1 MKSFVLFIAL
11 FSTLFTLPAAAVDPA
26 VRWQQPEFILKAF
39 KEVAL
44 RNEYSLQGRMV
55 RRWSKPIRVWLDH
68 QVPDAEVHTSLVNMH
83 LKHLSEITGLSI
95 KTVSRKR
102 DANLV
107 MVFTKQSLWKRQVG
121 ELFGKRA
128 EKIVHGAVCMAN
140 FRVNGRYEIDQAAVI
155 IPVDQARMH
164 GKLVTCIVEE
174 ITQVMGLP
182 NDSEKVYPSIF
193 NDRTPETLL
202 SGLDYLLLKLLY
214 QPVIKPGMTEEQ
226 ALPRLKKVITEWQ
239 SDGTIQSAHKIVKRG
254 ELYPL
259 LGY

>member
-1 MKSFVLFIAL
+1 VKRLGLLVAFVASLLA
-11 FSTLFTLPAAAVDPA
+11 LPAMADPST
-26 VRWQQPEFILKAF
+26 RWQQPEFILQAF

-44 RNEYSLQGRMV
+44 RNEYSRKGHMI
-55 RRWSKPIRVWLDH
+55 RRWNQPVRVWLDH
-68 QVPDAEVHTSLVNMH
+68 QVPDAEIHTQVVQMH
-83 LKHLSEITGLSI
+83 LDHLAQITGLSI
-95 KTVSRKR
+95 KLVPREK
-102 DANLV
+102 DANLRV
-107 MVFTKQSLWKRQVG
+107 VFTKQSLWKKQVG
-121 ELFGKRA
+121 KLFGKRA

-140 FRVNGRYEIDQAAVI
+140 FRVNKRYEIVQAGVI

-193 NDRTPETLL
+193 NDRTPEALL
-202 SGLDYLLLKLLY
+202 SGLDYLLLKMLY
-214 QPVIKPGMTEEQ
+214 RPEIKAGMREGE
-226 ALPRLKKVITEWQ
+226 ALAALRKVVSRWQ
-239 SDGTIQSAHKIVKRG
+239 GDGTIKSARKNVRRG